1 MDDAAARPLT
11 AQPAPPLWRS
21 PTAGAL
27 VTIALL
33 VAATVALSIWLS
45 VLDHRRQTQDA
56 LTREAHRAAVQIR
69 GRLIETEQMLLLD
82 GWSYPG
88 APERFRADMDELLRA
103 NTALLR
109 VELRHRDRSIIG
121 ALDAPPPRTPPPPL
135 TRVQLP
141 IEAAEAFDEAARL
154 NRVTYS
160 RSYFVSQGETGI
172 NLLELVI
179 PTGDVEGP
187 MLVALYAPMR
197 ILEHFVS
204 PTVAA
209 PAAAAGFLYSL
220 VESDGSVVARQAVPG
235 QAPADQHAISPL
247 GPAGIALQVR
257 VDEVRGQPRVIPNV
271 LTGLVVA
278 TSLGLG
284 IAMFFLVRDVRRRA
298 QVEHAL
304 REQVGFRRSIED
316 AMLLALL
323 VYDLQG
329 RCVHVNAALCRRTGY
344 RPDELIG
351 KRPPMPFSTLESRR
365 EYRAYHARIE
375 RARAEGED
383 AEAESARG
391 FEGMYRARS
400 GELFPVLVVE
410 RPVRNG
416 DGTIVGRMLL
426 GADLTDQKRLEDLA
440 RRQQEALQSRSR
452 LATLGEMASTLS
464 HEINQPLAAITSYAA
479 ACENLMDASPARP
492 EPVRMALRGI
502 KAQAE
507 RAGQVI
513 RSVQSFLRRRAVER
527 SEVDLGALVRGLE
540 PLLRMQAVHTGAR
553 IRLGVPPGTR
563 VFADRTMLE
572 QVLLNL
578 TRNGFEAMVEVEPQ
592 QRLLELVARPL
603 AGDERGARIEISVT
617 DRGRGVPPDVLPQL
631 FTPFFTTKHEGMGL
645 GLSLCR
651 SVIEQHGGSLGFRVR
666 EGGGSV
672 FAFDLPGSAQALT
685 GPPADDDATAGPS
698 VADQAET
705 IGAPT
710 GRQP

>member
-1 MDDAAARPLT
+1 MDEASVRPLA

-27 VTIALL
+27 LTIALL

-45 VLDHRRQTQDA
+45 ILDHRRQTLDT

-82 GWSYPG
+82 GWAYP
-88 APERFRADMDELLRA
+88 AVPKRFRADMEELLRA

-109 VELRHRDRSIIG
+109 VELRHRDRTILD
-121 ALDAPPPRTPPPPL
+121 AVDAPPPRPIPPPL
-135 TRVQLP
+135 SRAVLP
-141 IEAAEAFDEAARL
+141 VESAEAFDEAARL

-160 RSYFVSQGETGI
+160 RAHFVSQGETGM
-172 NLLELVI
+172 NLLELVV
-179 PTGDVEGP
+179 PTGDADGP
-187 MLVALYAPMR
+187 LIVALYSPQR
-197 ILEHFVS
+197 ILEYFVQ
-204 PTVAA
+204 PTAA
-209 PAAAAGFLYSL
+209 SGHLYSL
-220 VESDGSVVARQAVPG
+220 VEADGAMVARQAAPG
-235 QAPADQHAISPL
+235 QATGDLHATSPL

-257 VDEVRGQPRVIPNV
+257 VDEVRGQPRVVPNV

-284 IAMFFLVRDVRRRA
+284 LAMYFLVRDVRRRA
-298 QVEHAL
+298 RVEHAL

-329 RCVHVNAALCRRTGY
+329 RCIHVNAALCRRTGY

-351 KRPPMPFSTLESRR
+351 RRPPMPFSTAESQR
-365 EYRAYHARIE
+365 EYWAYRDRIE
-375 RARAEGED
+375 RARADGED
-383 AEAESARG
+383 AEAVSARG
-391 FEGMYRARS
+391 FEGLYRARS
-400 GELFPVLVVE
+400 GEIFPVLVVE

-416 DGTIVGRMLL
+416 DGEIVGRMLL

-440 RRQQEALQSRSR
+440 RRQHEALQSRSR

-479 ACENLMDASPARP
+479 ACENLMNAEPARP

-513 RSVQSFLRRRAVER
+513 HSVQSFLRRRAVER
-527 SEVDLGALVRGLE
+527 TEVDLAALVRGLE
-540 PLLRMQAVHTGAR
+540 PLLRMQAVRTGAR
-553 IRLGVPPGTR
+553 IRLDVPSDIS

-578 TRNGFEAMVEVEPQ
+578 TRNGFDAMVDVVPQ
-592 QRLLELVARPL
+592 QRVLELVARPV
-603 AGDERGARIEISVT
+603 ADDERGERIEISVT
-617 DRGRGVPPDVLPQL
+617 DRGRGVPADVLPQL

-651 SVIEQHGGSLGFRVR
+651 SVIEQHGGSLNYRARDGD
-666 EGGGSV
+666 GGGSV
-672 FAFDLPGSAQALT
+672 FAFDLPRGASPRQADRTEADRTSPVGS
-685 GPPADDDATAGPS
+685 S
-698 VADQAET
+698 AE
-705 IGAPT
+705 GHP
-710 GRQP
+710 